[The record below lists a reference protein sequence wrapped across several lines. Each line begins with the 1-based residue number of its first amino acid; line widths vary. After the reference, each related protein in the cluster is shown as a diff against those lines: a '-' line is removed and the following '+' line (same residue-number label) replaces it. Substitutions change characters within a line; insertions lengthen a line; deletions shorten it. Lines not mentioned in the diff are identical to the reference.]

1 MNSSVRPTD
10 EQMRKMVDTY
20 SNMLFKIC
28 FVMLCNEHDAEDA
41 VQETFIKYLERNPRF
56 ESDEHEK
63 AWLIRVA
70 QNICNNMIRFRM
82 RHKAVSLDDLRE
94 YCQDSSDLE
103 ALEFIMNIPA
113 KYKSVLLLFYVER
126 YQTNEIAQMLHLS
139 ETAVR
144 KRLQYG
150 RDLLKREYADDFEN
164 KQ

>member
-1 MNSSVRPTD
+1 MNHSVRPTD
-10 EQMRKMVDTY
+10 EQMKKIVDTY

-41 VQETFIKYLERNPRF
+41 VQETFIKYLERGPRF

-70 QNICNNMIRFRM
+70 ENISHNMIRFRV
-82 RHKAVSLDDLRE
+82 RHPAVNLDDLQE

-126 YQTNEIAQMLHLS
+126 YQTDEIAKMLNLS

-150 RDLLKREYADDFEN
+150 REILKHEYLN
-164 KQ
+164 

>member
-1 MNSSVRPTD
+1 MNGSVRPTD
-10 EQMRKMVDTY
+10 EQMKKIVDTY

-28 FVMLCNEHDAEDA
+28 FVMLCSEQDAEDA
-41 VQETFIKYLERNPRF
+41 VQETFIKYLEHNPCF
-56 ESDEHEK
+56 DGDEHEK

-70 QNICNNMIRFRM
+70 ENICHNMLRFRF
-82 RHKAVSLDDLRE
+82 RHPSVNIDDLYD
-94 YCQDSSDLE
+94 YCQNDNDIE

-126 YQTNEIAQMLHLS
+126 YKTDEIAQMLHLS

-150 RDLLKREYADDFEN
+150 RDILKREYF
-164 KQ
+164 